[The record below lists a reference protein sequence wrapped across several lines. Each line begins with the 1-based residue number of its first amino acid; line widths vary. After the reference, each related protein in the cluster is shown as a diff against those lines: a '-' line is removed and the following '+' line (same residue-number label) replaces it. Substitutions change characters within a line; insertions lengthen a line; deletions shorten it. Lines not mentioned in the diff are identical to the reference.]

1 MQKNIKETLANE
13 CRKTGTANGING
25 VNARQNLQ
33 NGKPRICGPCA
44 RRAWGSST
52 SPIQGISWELLTSS
66 SRAPSPL
73 PPPTSGHT
81 SLPSLPYNGHENG
94 HEIFKFLHENDSK
107 FYFVT
112 SLFSECF
119 PVRVFNFFCESQGK
133 MKWYQ
138 TDHY

>member
-1 MQKNIKETLANE
+1 MHNIHDGNRHAY
-13 CRKTGTANGING
+13 GISG

-33 NGKPRICGPCA
+33 VGKPRICGPCA

-66 SRAPSPL
+66 LRAPTPL

-94 HEIFKFLHENDSK
+94 HEIFKFLHENDSN
-107 FYFVT
+107 Y
-112 SLFSECF
+112 LFLHLCFQNVFQSESSISF
-119 PVRVFNFFCESQGK
+119 ANLK
-133 MKWYQ
+133 ANMKWYQ